1 MAPNTSIGHSTSQSL
16 GSDLRFVRDVAAEAP
31 ELRAAFE
38 QLAEADDAA
47 VAELYD
53 EDRETFFLS

>member
-1 MAPNTSIGHSTSQSL
+1 MAPNTSVGT
-16 GSDLRFVRDVAAEAP
+16 DLRFIRDVAAEAP
-31 ELRAAFE
+31 ELQTAFE

-53 EDRETFFLS
+53 EERETFHFS

>member
-1 MAPNTSIGHSTSQSL
+1 MAPKTSIGHAHGT
-16 GSDLRFVRDVAAEAP
+16 DLRFVRDVAAEAP
-31 ELRAAFE
+31 ELQAAFE

-53 EDRETFFLS
+53 EDRESFFFG